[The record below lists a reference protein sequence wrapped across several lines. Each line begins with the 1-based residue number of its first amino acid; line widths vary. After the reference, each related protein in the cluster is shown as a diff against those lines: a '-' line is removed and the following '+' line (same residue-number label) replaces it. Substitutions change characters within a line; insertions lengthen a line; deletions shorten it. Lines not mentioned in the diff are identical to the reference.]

1 MKSCNVFAIRAGN
14 ADNGREMFAYM
25 EEYFRNREEIVNG
38 IHDAPKEAMKFIQSW
53 EKILT
58 EELFKGS
65 TSRLVREEFKAST
78 IMVGWD
84 ADQVPYAY
92 HVDHSGYRGKS
103 KSDCCS
109 GFVGGSGRPH
119 VVKYLNICMP
129 NMKVQNS
136 NELLQNVIRALLYAT
151 LFDASSGGYVRV
163 FDVKETNVT
172 KVYDRP
178 VLGALVDHYDAFAGH
193 LSNSLFFLFD
203 QDHHEY
209 TPDNNAKIHPMFRRQ
224 FKEEKYYS
232 NVVVLLGTRFVV
244 RLVHFENPID
254 KLYEKLQSKGNQLKR
269 KNSQRIVPH
278 EVEDLPLVEVKTK
291 LGQSRILCGQPT
303 WEFVKNLQERQH
315 LL

>member
-1 MKSCNVFAIRAGN
+1 MKSCNIFAIRAGSV
-14 ADNGREMFAYM
+14 DNGREMFAYLK
-25 EEYFRNREEIVNG
+25 EYFSNHEEIVNG
-38 IHDAPKEAMKFIQSW
+38 IHDAPKEAMKYIQSW

-65 TSRLVREEFKAST
+65 TSRLVREEFRASA
-78 IMVGWD
+78 IMVGFG
-84 ADQVPYAY
+84 ADQVPYVY
-92 HVDHSGYRGKS
+92 HVDRSGYEGKS
-103 KSDCCS
+103 KSDCCN

-119 VVKYLNICMP
+119 VMKYLNSCMR

-172 KVYDRP
+172 KVYNRP
-178 VLGALVDHYDAFAGH
+178 VLGALVDHYDALARH

-203 QDHHEY
+203 QDHYEY
-209 TPDNNAKIHPMFRRQ
+209 TPDKNAKIHPMFRRQ
-224 FKEEKYYS
+224 FKEEKYNS

-254 KLYEKLQSKGNQLKR
+254 KLYEKLQSKDNQLKR

-291 LGQSRILCGQPT
+291 LGQFRILCGQPT
-303 WEFVKNLQERQH
+303 WEFVKILQDRQH